1 MDNIEKYE
9 KKIAQLE
16 SLNDQLQAEFNNLN
30 VILKELGFEKGILT
44 LKEAAKEMLQNKEDL
59 PRSYEFP
66 RDDAEGT
73 NDEMEL

>member
-30 VILKELGFEKGILT
+30 VVLKELGFEKGILT
-44 LKEAAKEMLQNKEDL
+44 LKEAAKEMLQNNEDI
-59 PRSYEFP
+59 SQNYEFP
-66 RDDAEGT
+66 SEESEGT
-73 NDEMEL
+73 NDSMEF

>member
-30 VILKELGFEKGILT
+30 LVLKELGFEKGILT
-44 LKEAAKEMLQNKEDL
+44 LKEAAKEMLQNKEDA
-59 PRSYEFP
+59 PRSFDFP
-66 RDDAEGT
+66 KEEAEGS
-73 NDEMEL
+73 NDEMDL